1 MSSVAR
7 AGDDDVDARD
17 RLLAEISALES
28 RPPGGDSATLE
39 SPPSRKASAA
49 ARRRRA
55 GARGGYQG
63 KGLCRR
69 CFLCGLNFELVVVGI
84 VGLLMASKLAES
96 PVQQQLHGHHGQ
108 VGRWLENSDSH
119 AIFYIAMVAFS
130 SIAIGLLGWGAVCSG
145 NETAATCHFVAMLLL
160 SCLSLWFV
168 VFLAVS
174 CCPVT
179 LRAME
184 ASLNTT
190 HQLESGDNGCAG
202 PGKSGGRTLSE
213 GCWAEL
219 AGEEHAA
226 TGSSHDLHAAMS
238 VRYERNLCHTQATA
252 TQPTVGKVS
261 KRVNLRARPTLVV
274 LQVGIVLVLTPLLG
288 LCLAKSMLST
298 TTIVL
303 HAEMGFNCVTLAG
316 ALLCL
321 GLEVGVVTVAGVS
334 LIGGGG
340 WCALGPL
347 AAPPVPPSAP
357 AALEGRLTASSQLR
371 SRNGW
376 SAHQPRPLRSL
387 GRDDAHDDDDD
398 DDDDDEP
405 FPCPTHTRFFC
416 WRGDCAVG
424 NDPLVCLP
432 GAENHHRPPARPGRP
447 AGWLWACCGSR
458 RCS

>member
-1 MSSVAR
+1 MAR

-39 SPPSRKASAA
+39 SPPSRKTSAA

-55 GARGGYQG
+55 GARGGHQG

-108 VGRWLENSDSH
+108 VGRWLESSDSH

-179 LRAME
+179 LQAVE

-238 VRYERNLCHTQATA
+238 VRYERNLCHTQAIA

-261 KRVNLRARPTLVV
+261 KRVNLRARTTLVAGGDRPGAHAAARAVPRQVDALDDDDRATRRNGIQLCDASWCPTL
-274 LQVGIVLVLTPLLG
+274 PR
-288 LCLAKSMLST
+288 
-298 TTIVL
+298 
-303 HAEMGFNCVTLAG
+303 
-316 ALLCL
+316 
-321 GLEVGVVTVAGVS
+321 
-334 LIGGGG
+334 IGGGRG
-340 WCALGPL
+340 HRRWRLVDRWRRLVRSHDLSGRWGAMMLMMMLMMNLFP
-347 AAPPVPPSAP
+347 APPTPD
-357 AALEGRLTASSQLR
+357 SS
-371 SRNGW
+371 
-376 SAHQPRPLRSL
+376 
-387 GRDDAHDDDDD
+387 
-398 DDDDDEP
+398 
-405 FPCPTHTRFFC
+405 
-416 WRGDCAVG
+416 V
-424 NDPLVCLP
+424 
-432 GAENHHRPPARPGRP
+432 
-447 AGWLWACCGSR
+447 
-458 RCS
+458 